1 MMRIGIFGG
10 TFDPPHIGHLVLAA
24 DALDQLHL
32 DLLLWVLT
40 PVPPHKQGNPISP
53 LEQRLELV
61 QAAIGGEARFCI
73 SRVEMDRP
81 GPHYA
86 VDSVRLLRE
95 QYPTAELIYL
105 IGGDSLRDLPIW
117 YRPQEFLQQITELGV
132 MHRPSAL
139 VDMGKLEA
147 QLPGIT
153 EKVKFIASPLLDI
166 SSSDIRLRITED
178 RPFYYF
184 LTAPVYE
191 LILKNHYYHHS
202 AHPEI
207 QDQDQLS

>member
-61 QAAIGGEARFCI
+61 EAAIEGETRFRL

-86 VDSVRLLRE
+86 ADSVRLLRE
-95 QYPTAELIYL
+95 QYPSSELIYL
-105 IGGDSLRDLPIW
+105 IGGDSLRDLPLW
-117 YRPQEFLQQITELGV
+117 YRPQEFLRQITELGV
-132 MHRPSAL
+132 MHRPGAQ

-147 QLPGIT
+147 QLPGLT
-153 EKVKFIASPLLDI
+153 EKVKYIESPLLDI
-166 SSSDIRLRITED
+166 SSSDIRQRIAEG
-178 RPFYYF
+178 RSFCYF
-184 LTAPVYE
+184 LSPPVYD
-191 LILKNHYYHHS
+191 LVLRKRYYHKPT
-202 AHPEI
+202 HPEI
-207 QDQDQLS
+207 QRPD

>member
-1 MMRIGIFGG
+1 MMRVGIFGG
-10 TFDPPHIGHLVLAA
+10 TFDPPHIGHMVLAA
-24 DALDQLHL
+24 DALDQLRL

-53 LEQRLELV
+53 LDQRLELV
-61 QAAIGGEARFCI
+61 KAAIESEAHFRL

-95 QYPTAELIYL
+95 QYPKAELIYL

-117 YRPQEFLQQITELGV
+117 YRPGEFLQQITELGV
-132 MHRPSAL
+132 MCRPGAQF
-139 VDMGKLEA
+139 DMGKLES

-153 EKVKFIASPLLDI
+153 EKVQMIDAPLLDI
-166 SSSDIRLRITED
+166 SSSDIRQRIAQGKSF
-178 RPFYYF
+178 RYF
-184 LTAPVYE
+184 LPPPVFD
-191 LILKNHYYHHS
+191 LILQNRYYHQSVHS
-202 AHPEI
+202 ESTNADRSP
-207 QDQDQLS
+207 